1 MSGIGQLPPK
11 VQERLQRLQNLQNTL
26 QQILVQKQRIEI
38 ERMESEKALE
48 TLKDVTSDSKVYKS
62 VGAVLVEKP
71 RDDIIKELEDRKEF
85 LDMRIKVI
93 VKQEEKTREKMTGIQ
108 ETLQK
113 ELGLPSG
120 RSGPAHSAFLRP
132 FCRPKRIRYASRL
145 GFHRIRHVGRGFQTQ
160 TFFRIGAQHV
170 DT

>member
-48 TLKDVTSDSKVYKS
+48 TLKDVTGDSKVYKS

-71 RDDIIKELEDRKEF
+71 RDDIINELEDRKEF

-93 VKQEEKTREKMTGIQ
+93 VKQEEKTREKMTSIQ

-113 ELGLPSG
+113 ELGLPS
-120 RSGPAHSAFLRP
+120 
-132 FCRPKRIRYASRL
+132 
-145 GFHRIRHVGRGFQTQ
+145 Q
-160 TFFRIGAQHV
+160 
-170 DT
+170 